1 MIEGR
6 SPERRIIPARARFTG
21 PATCLAV
28 LAGDHPRSRGVYEET
43 FRARA
48 RDTGSSPLARGLH
61 LHAQDHRG
69 HPGIIPARAGFTG
82 RVRSRSGRP
91 RDHPRSRGVYD
102 FFFKSTPNYYGSSP
116 LARGLPDTQQGVVA
130 RTRIIPARAGF
141 TWRRGW
147 TPTPWRDHPRSRG
160 VYTTGTRGPAT
171 PTGSSPLARGLLWK
185 ICVIRAMWGIIPARA
200 GFTHDRT
207 APRRRP
213 RDHPRSRGVYVLLL
227 RAGTASPGSSPLARG
242 LRRRRVHEHRHHR
255 IIPARAGFTVVP
267 GPNWPRKRIIP
278 ARAGFTPGPW
288 TAP

>member
-69 HPGIIPARAGFTG
+69 HPGIIPARAGFTRCG
-82 RVRSRSGRP
+82 VPPSPRR
-91 RDHPRSRGVYD
+91 RDHPRSRGVYVLPQIRLTAP
-102 FFFKSTPNYYGSSP
+102 SGSSP

-171 PTGSSPLARGLLWK
+171 PTGSSPLARGLQ
-185 ICVIRAMWGIIPARA
+185 RIIAEMQA
-200 GFTHDRT
+200 QG
-207 APRRRP
+207 
-213 RDHPRSRGVYVLLL
+213 
-227 RAGTASPGSSPLARG
+227 
-242 LRRRRVHEHRHHR
+242 R
-255 IIPARAGFTVVP
+255 IIPARAGFTLKRDVILIDAKDH
-267 GPNWPRKRIIP
+267 PRSR
-278 ARAGFTPGPW
+278 GVYT
-288 TAP
+288 